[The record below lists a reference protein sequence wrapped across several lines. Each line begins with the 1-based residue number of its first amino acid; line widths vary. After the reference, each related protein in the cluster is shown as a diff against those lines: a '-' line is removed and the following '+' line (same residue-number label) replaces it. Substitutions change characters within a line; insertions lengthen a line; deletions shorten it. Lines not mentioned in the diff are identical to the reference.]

1 MKGNRVNKKITS
13 RLRSPFVLILL
24 TAALGAGFRVSA
36 AQSSITVTPTERE
49 IEKQRL
55 RLTSAEEEERRDAV
69 MRLGALHLPAASRVC
84 LPALADAAPMIRA
97 VAAKAILSLGPEESS
112 GALIPLLNDKDEF
125 VRRETAYALGLTH
138 SRTATSALGDRLIN
152 DKEDGVRGAAAV
164 ALGEIADEGAVVTLV
179 GVLESQSSPQSK
191 AKSKR
196 KNERNHFVLRAV
208 AAALG
213 RIRSRAAVPAL
224 IATLTNETLPDDV
237 RREAARALG
246 LIGDP
251 AALPALRIVSSAGD
265 PHLSRLAF
273 ESLRKI
279 SP

>member
-1 MKGNRVNKKITS
+1 MIGNTVNNKTVS
-13 RLRSPFVLILL
+13 RLRYTLVLIFL
-24 TAALGAGFRVSA
+24 TAALGVVARVSA
-36 AQSSITVTPTERE
+36 VQSSTALTPTERE
-49 IEKQRL
+49 IEKQRQ

-69 MRLGALHLPAASRVC
+69 MRLGAIHLPAASRVC
-84 LPALADAAPMIRA
+84 LSALADAAPIIRA

-138 SRTATSALGDRLIN
+138 SRTATSALCDRLVN
-152 DKEDGVRGAAAV
+152 DKEAGVRGAAAV

-179 GVLESQSSPQSK
+179 GVLEPQSSPQSK
-191 AKSKR
+191 GKRKR
-196 KNERNHFVLRAV
+196 KNEQNLFVLRAV

-213 RIRSRAAVPAL
+213 QIRSRAGVPAL
-224 IATLTNETLPDDV
+224 IATLTNEELPDDV

-251 AALPALRIVSSAGD
+251 AAIPALRIVSSAAD
-265 PHLSRLAF
+265 PYLSRLAF
-273 ESLRKI
+273 ESLHKI

>member
-1 MKGNRVNKKITS
+1 MMGNTVSKKTLS
-13 RLRSPFVLILL
+13 RLRPTLVLLLL
-24 TAALGAGFRVSA
+24 TAALGGGARVSA
-36 AQSSITVTPTERE
+36 VQSSSTLAPTQRE

-69 MRLGALHLPAASRVC
+69 MRLGAMHLPAASRVC
-84 LPALADAAPMIRA
+84 LSALADPAPIIRA
-97 VAAKAILSLGPEESS
+97 VAVKAILSVGQEESS

-125 VRRETAYALGLTH
+125 VRRETAYALGLTR
-138 SRTATSALGDRLIN
+138 SRTATSALSDRLVN

-164 ALGEIADEGAVVTLV
+164 ALGEIADEGAVISLV
-179 GVLESQSSPQSK
+179 GVLEPQSSPQSK
-191 AKSKR
+191 GKR
-196 KNERNHFVLRAV
+196 KQKKEQNPFVLRAV

-213 RIRSRAAVPAL
+213 RIRSRAGVPAL
-224 IATLTNETLPDDV
+224 ISVLTNETQPDDV
-237 RREAARALG
+237 RREAARSLG

-251 AALPALRIVSSAGD
+251 AALPALRIVSSAAD
-265 PHLSRLAF
+265 PYLSHVAL